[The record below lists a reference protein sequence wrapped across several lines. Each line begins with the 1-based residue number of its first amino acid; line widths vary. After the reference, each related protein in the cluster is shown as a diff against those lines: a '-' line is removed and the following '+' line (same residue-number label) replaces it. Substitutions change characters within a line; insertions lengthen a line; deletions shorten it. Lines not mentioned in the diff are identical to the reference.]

1 MFLSE
6 YENSLLKNDK
16 KIISDYCGKPDKYYL
31 NELLK
36 YSFNLYP
43 LNHSFNKKSIN
54 KFIEESDSQ
63 IKEISK
69 KIIHYTDYISFEN
82 FLLKVNITIYDL
94 LSTYITFNNKNP
106 ILIYLGSK
114 DEMSD
119 IVKKSNYWIY
129 NYIKEFIKYYTNDLI
144 KVKLIYSLHNDYIN
158 NNDIIVLIDD
168 CIYSGQQMGLTIES
182 LNNINHKILNFFML
196 VPFITIKGIT
206 NINDFFKSN
215 HSLDTSKLIFSKYV
229 YNPKTVDSILTPSEI
244 TIFKFYYSNFLNN
257 LHNNALIY
265 FDHKLADTDSTITP
279 FYLGI
284 VPSNDN
290 YLIIIEH
297 FKNIKSIKTNHII
310 SLEKKIE
317 LIKSYEKK
325 LYTDLNIIPII
336 NNCSHYINDINL
348 MNPKCPAPPYK
359 DFFKEF
365 SKLKKTDKYNS
376 LNTYTYTSINK
387 NKIKNNSL

>member
-1 MFLSE
+1 MKIFLSE
-6 YENSLLKNDK
+6 YQNNLLKIDK
-16 KIISDYCGKPDKYYL
+16 QIISDYCGKPHKYYL

-36 YSFNLYP
+36 YSFKLYP
-43 LNHSFNKKSIN
+43 LNHSFNKKAIN
-54 KFIEESDSQ
+54 KFIQASDSQ
-63 IKEISK
+63 VKEISK
-69 KIIHYTDYISFEN
+69 KIIQYTDYISFEE
-82 FLLKVNITIYDL
+82 FLLRINITIYDL
-94 LSTYITFNNKNP
+94 LSTYITINNKKP

-114 DEMSD
+114 DEMSN

-129 NYIKEFIKYYTNDLI
+129 NYIKQFIKYYTNDLI

-196 VPFITIKGIT
+196 VPFITDKGIAK
-206 NINDFFKSN
+206 INDFFKSN
-215 HSLDTSKLIFSKYV
+215 PSLDTSNLIFSKYL
-229 YNPKTVDSILTPSEI
+229 YNPITLDSILTPSEI
-244 TIFKFYYSNFLNN
+244 SIFKFYYSNFLNN
-257 LHNNALIY
+257 FENKSLIY
-265 FDHKLADTDSTITP
+265 FDHKLADIDSTITP

-297 FKNIKSIKTNHII
+297 FKNIKTIKTNHTINFQ
-310 SLEKKIE
+310 KQIE
-317 LIKSYEKK
+317 LIKSYKKK
-325 LYTDLNIIPII
+325 LYEDLNIIPII
-336 NNCSHYINDINL
+336 NKCSHYINDIDF

-365 SKLKKTDKYNS
+365 LKLKKTEYKS
-376 LNTYTYTSINK
+376 L
-387 NKIKNNSL
+387 